1 MLSPILF
8 EHTDTDRGRLLTRA
22 RARSGKTA
30 RLDRLHLQSLA
41 SDFQISRAMH
51 PGSLITLTNSTVTR
65 RTLTTQPADIS

>member
-30 RLDRLHLQSLA
+30 RLDRLQSLA

-65 RTLTTQPADIS
+65 RTLR